1 MAAPNISKE
10 TEQQIAEFQNA
21 QSALQLTMVQRQQ
34 VQLQM
39 DEIDNALEEMAK
51 STGVVYR
58 AVGTVL
64 VESKKDETIKE
75 LTERKD
81 TLAVRVN
88 VLTKQEEKLRAK
100 LTELRAKIEGSTG
113 AG

>member
-1 MAAPNISKE
+1 MAAPEISKE

-39 DEIDNALEEMAK
+39 DEIDNALEELKK
-51 STGVVYR
+51 STGAVYR

-64 VESKKDETIKE
+64 VESKKDETVKE

-81 TLAVRVN
+81 TLAVRLN
-88 VLTKQEEKLRAK
+88 VLTKQEEKLRSK
-100 LTELRAKIEGSTG
+100 LTELRAKIEGSAG